1 MKINDNK
8 RIGAMNPYNKANE
21 NRSAGQVGKKDKPKD
36 QIEISSEAKELLST
50 SGITKTPE
58 HLSRLE
64 ELRDSVNAGTYRVD
78 ARKIAEKLLPYLQ

>member
-21 NRSAGQVGKKDKPKD
+21 NRSTGQVGKKDRPKD

-50 SGITKTPE
+50 AGTTKSPE
-58 HLSRLE
+58 HLRRLE
-64 ELRDSVNAGTYRVD
+64 ELRV
-78 ARKIAEKLLPYLQ
+78 P